1 MGWPRLT
8 FPQGR
13 GGKADPMRIFS
24 AEGRFAL
31 MLSPDFF
38 KGFSMDISLPDAES
52 TVEFGRQLGRALNEQ
67 YAEGGEQVHIILF
80 YGDLAQA
87 RPRSHAASSK
97 RCPEENAEVSSP
109 SFTLCNS
116 YPTTPPSS
124 IAICTARRAHCPM
137 KWTRR
142 WIRNP
147 DWCSSNGPS
156 GLQPR
161 ICPRNVW
168 TSCFKS
174 AKITGW

>member
-67 YAEGGEQVHIILF
+67 YAEEIG
-80 YGDLAQA
+80 
-87 RPRSHAASSK
+87 
-97 RCPEENAEVSSP
+97 
-109 SFTLCNS
+109 
-116 YPTTPPSS
+116 
-124 IAICTARRAHCPM
+124 RAH
-137 KWTRR
+137 
-142 WIRNP
+142 
-147 DWCSSNGPS
+147 
-156 GLQPR
+156 
-161 ICPRNVW
+161 V
-168 TSCFKS
+168 
-174 AKITGW
+174 